1 MTNDQFYM
9 NLAIQNA
16 KAMKGQT
23 DPNPL
28 VGAVIVNHNRIV
40 GVGAHLKA
48 GEPHAEIH
56 ALRMAGQQAA
66 EGTIYVTLE
75 PCSHHGRTGPCA
87 EAIVKAGLKKVVIA
101 ALDPNP
107 IVSGNGVKIL
117 QEAGIEVVTGVCE
130 EESRK
135 MNEVFNK
142 YIVEEKPFITLK
154 SGITLDGKIAT
165 HTSSSKW
172 ITSSEAREDVHKL
185 RSENKAILVGV
196 NTVIH
201 DDPEL
206 TARIPNGRN
215 PLRVILD
222 SSLRIPLDV
231 KVVNDEKADTWIFTG
246 NAYDQKKKAILESKG
261 IKVFHTDSKQ
271 ANVSEVVKILGE
283 HQISSMLIEGGGNV
297 NAAFLEHGLIDK
309 VEIYMAP
316 KLVGGREAPTF
327 MEGNGIAEMSDAV
340 ELTDVSVTSI
350 GKDFKFTGYPIY
362 RRLTGSKIPPLQDL

>member
-231 KVVNDEKADTWIFTG
+231 KVVKDEKADTWIFTG

-362 RRLTGSKIPPLQDL
+362 RRLTGSKIPPLQGL

>member
-231 KVVNDEKADTWIFTG
+231 KVVKDEKADTWIFTG

-309 VEIYMAP
+309 VETYMAP

-362 RRLTGSKIPPLQDL
+362 RRLTGSKIPPLQGL